1 LKGLKIPS
9 FASVF
14 ALMVLGFCRLRR
26 TQQVGQD
33 ADKKKVYGQKE
44 WQTIKDACNRLEEL
58 QTGRMQ
64 STKYQWKYFRFL
76 EPASIIPSISVTRE
90 MMIGLGEYFTQNASI
105 SVQIKFNDIK

>member
-1 LKGLKIPS
+1 M
-9 FASVF
+9 VF
-14 ALMVLGFCRLRR
+14 GFCRLRR
-26 TQQVGQD
+26 TRQVGEV
-33 ADKKKVYGQKE
+33 ANKKAAYGQKE

-58 QTGRMQ
+58 QTGRTQ
-64 STKYQWKYFRFL
+64 STKYQWKYFLIRFL